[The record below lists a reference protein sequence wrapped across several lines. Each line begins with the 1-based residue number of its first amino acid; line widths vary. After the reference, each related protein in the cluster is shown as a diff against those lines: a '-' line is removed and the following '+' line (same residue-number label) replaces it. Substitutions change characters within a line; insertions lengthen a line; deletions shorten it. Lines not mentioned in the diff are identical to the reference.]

1 MREGTTN
8 FNKAD
13 WLILSGLLGLVTAF
27 FLPLLVGW
35 EKFFYDDIAFTF
47 YPQQIFLS
55 RCLRGGII
63 PWWNPQ
69 LCAGA
74 TPFYAHV
81 FQSSLSPLN
90 WLFLFLGCIDPARD
104 YLWLIKAPLTL
115 YYLMGAG
122 FAYIF
127 SRRGLNL
134 NPAGS
139 FIFSLAYN
147 FSPSMIYFST
157 APPEVLIQAWLPLIC
172 LCLIRFSHTG
182 SYRWLVLGTLAVAFM
197 SPSGDVPVLIHV
209 TFITSL
215 FGTGLL
221 IILLSRGDWKSGLRV
236 VGGGIAFFGTGFLLA
251 GIYWANMLSGIQML
265 TADSGEIMDQLSG
278 LPQSMPPMYLINLF
292 IPDYFG
298 GITSH
303 HTWGAA
309 HQIRLSLNDVNLLG
323 GLVASFVAVAGFF
336 LTGGRSRINDS
347 SASPRELWWLF
358 FGIFLFG
365 IFVVLGRYTPVYGFL
380 RAFIPALQMP
390 YPVRLRSIECFA
402 MAGLLGVSIHLLFSR
417 RLNHILRKTVIYLLF
432 VGLLAGLALLYP
444 YHNEKEF
451 FSPGFKHLTV
461 LNDWR
466 WFLQGPIFY
475 MAAGAV
481 IMIIMAGLK
490 GGKYFRKLL
499 IVALTLELLFFA
511 YKEFYLN
518 RTLNYRYKDFYAER
532 SYGPDDEPIYRKIL
546 NWRPERED
554 ERKLYRRLYY
564 RSYFDNLAWLD
575 GSLSMLGFDVKP
587 LDPRFQGIIEE
598 LAKGLPYEIKVRDWG
613 SWFWPNMST
622 RYLLSRSRLNF
633 SHMEKRRR
641 VENEYSYEISA
652 ALPRLYFQDHWK
664 VANEEEQREALLHTN
679 LKKSGYCDPETWRDR
694 PSPEIIPVAD
704 EFTKIEADAH
714 FNDHQKE
721 NEVTDFDL
729 SDPNRVRINVK
740 VLVPSMMVMTD
751 IYHPDWRATINEK
764 PVPIRRVNF
773 LQRGI
778 WCPPGEYRITM
789 IFRPGSL
796 TQGLVGTAIG
806 IFVFVG
812 LILMSVRQERKRRR
826 EEAPGNG

>member
-1 MREGTTN
+1 MQEEEIHLKKMN
-8 FNKAD
+8 
-13 WLILSGLLGLVTAF
+13 WSILAILTGLTGLF

-35 EKFFYDDIAFTF
+35 ERFFYDDIAFTF

-55 RCLRGGII
+55 RCLREGII

-81 FQSSLSPLN
+81 FQSSLSPIN
-90 WLFLFLGCIDPARD
+90 WLFLLMGSIDSVRD
-104 YLWLIKAPLTL
+104 YFWLIKAPLSG
-115 YYLMGAG
+115 YYLMAAV
-122 FAYIF
+122 FSYLF
-127 SRRGLNL
+127 SRRGLGL
-134 NPAGS
+134 NKAGS
-139 FIFSLAYN
+139 FIFSLAYT

-172 LCLIRFSHTG
+172 LCLIRFSHAG

-209 TFITSL
+209 TFITAL

-221 IILLSRGDWKSGLRV
+221 IIFLSRGDWKRGFRV
-236 VGGGIAFFGTGFLLA
+236 VGGGVAFFGAGFLLA
-251 GIYWANMLSGIQML
+251 GIYWANMLAGIQML
-265 TADSGEIMDQLSG
+265 TADSGKIMDQLSG
-278 LPQSMPPMYLINLF
+278 LPQSMPPLYLINLV

-323 GLVASFVAVAGFF
+323 GLLASFVAFAGFF
-336 LTGGRSRINDS
+336 LTGGRSRTNDRS
-347 SASPRELWWLF
+347 VSPRELWWLF
-358 FGIFLFG
+358 FALFLFG

-380 RAFIPALQMP
+380 RSFIPALQMP
-390 YPVRLRSIECFA
+390 YPVRMRSIECFA
-402 MAGLLGVSIHLLFSR
+402 MAGLLGVSMHLLFSL

-432 VGLLAGLALLYP
+432 VGMLAGLALLYP
-444 YHNEKEF
+444 YHNEQEV
-451 FSPGFKHLTV
+451 FSPGFKHLMV
-461 LNDWR
+461 LNDWG

-475 MAAGAV
+475 LAAGAF
-481 IMIIMAGLK
+481 ILIFMAAFK
-490 GGKYFRKLL
+490 GGKYFLKLL

-546 NWRPERED
+546 SWCPEREN
-554 ERKLYRRLYY
+554 ERGLYRRLYY

-575 GSLSMLGFDVKP
+575 GSLSMLGFDIKP
-587 LDPRFQGIIEE
+587 LDPRFQGVIQE
-598 LAKGLPYEIKVRDWG
+598 LAGGFPYEIKVWNWG
-613 SWFWPNMST
+613 SRFWPNMST
-622 RYLLSRSRLNF
+622 RYLLSRRRLKF
-633 SHMEKRRR
+633 PHMAKRKR
-641 VENEYSYEISA
+641 VENEYSYEISS
-652 ALPRLYFQDHWK
+652 ALPRFYFQDRWK
-664 VANEEEQREALLHTN
+664 ITDEEEQRKALLHSN
-679 LKKSGYCDPETWRDR
+679 LRASGYCDQETWMGR
-694 PSPEIIPVAD
+694 PSMEITPAAD
-704 EFTKIEADAH
+704 KLNEIEEDDH
-714 FNDHQKE
+714 FNDLQEE
-721 NEVTDFDL
+721 NIVTDLDF
-729 SDPNRVRINVK
+729 SDPNRVRGEVK
-740 VLVPSMMVMTD
+740 VSAPSMLVMTD
-751 IYHPDWRATINEK
+751 IYHPDWRATLDGK
-764 PVPIRRVNF
+764 PVPIRLVNY

-778 WCPPGEYRITM
+778 WCPPGEYQITM

-806 IFVFVG
+806 SFVFVG
-812 LILMSVRQERKRRR
+812 LIFISVRQSRKRKR
-826 EEAPGNG
+826 EEATGNG